1 MKLASGDKV
10 IGMIVTDDFDTSVLT
25 ISKYGMAKRSRL
37 GSGEMNPLAEE
48 GVPIVDESGGQ
59 IFERDGYRKTN
70 RGTKGVRT
78 MSLKDGD
85 EIVSV
90 RQIPDLEDQL
100 FMLTGSGMMIRM
112 VSGQTK
118 ETLGKVTKGTR
129 IMELR
134 NRERTGYSDE
144 IVFVA
149 RLPSE
154 LISSGESLGEE
165 E

>member
-1 MKLASGDKV
+1 
-10 IGMIVTDDFDTSVLT
+10 
-25 ISKYGMAKRSRL
+25 
-37 GSGEMNPLAEE
+37 
-48 GVPIVDESGGQ
+48 
-59 IFERDGYRKTN
+59 
-70 RGTKGVRT
+70 
-78 MSLKDGD
+78 MSLREDD
-85 EIVSV
+85 HIVSV

-134 NRERTGYSDE
+134 NSERTGYVDE
-144 IVFVA
+144 VVFVA
-149 RLPSE
+149 RLPAE
-154 LISSGESLGEE
+154 LVDSGEMQEDGSEE

>member
-1 MKLASGDKV
+1 
-10 IGMIVTDDFDTSVLT
+10 MIALV
-25 ISKYGMAKRSRL
+25 
-37 GSGEMNPLAEE
+37 NEE
-48 GVPIVDESGGQ
+48 GVQELDDSGQ
-59 IFERDGYRKTN
+59 QLFERDGYRKTN

-78 MSLKDGD
+78 MSLREDD
-85 EIVSV
+85 HIVSV

-112 VSGQTK
+112 ASGQTK

-134 NRERTGYSDE
+134 NSERTGYVDE

-149 RLPSE
+149 RLPSDLVDSE
-154 LISSGESLGEE
+154 DYLEHDSEE